1 MLHLE
6 PLKRALCAC
15 IVFYTAAAT
24 IMPRRKG
31 ARNYKNKLLIRIIAQ
46 VLPNGELGW
55 QAVATAYKEAAG
67 EDTVQNSDNIKKHWI
82 RNCCNGMKKPTG
94 QPGGKNGSIHKCIGI
109 EKLIMEKT
117 NSRVYGLGDD
127 SPSNSSLESDE
138 GEGRCGRESF
148 DAAREDED
156 EDKEDDADGGEYA
169 SEDIVVPSL
178 PGLEGTGD
186 DFDAEVAEINTAH
199 TEGDGG
205 DRTTDGQVIGVNE
218 PQSLLMLQL
227 EGGPQ
232 CPLPQLVHRLAPQ
245 LPTLSTLQL
254 SRQKLQ

>member
-1 MLHLE
+1 
-6 PLKRALCAC
+6 
-15 IVFYTAAAT
+15 
-24 IMPRRKG
+24 MPRRKG
-31 ARNYKNKLLIRIIAQ
+31 ARNYKNALLIRIIDQ

-82 RNCCNGMKKPTG
+82 RNCCNGMKKPTR

-117 NSRVYGLGDD
+117 NSRVYGLGDN
-127 SPSNSSLESDE
+127 SPSNSSSESDKSE
-138 GEGRCGRESF
+138 RRRGHESF
-148 DAAREDED
+148 DATRKDKDLDE
-156 EDKEDDADGGEYA
+156 EDDADRGDYA
-169 SEDIVVPSL
+169 SEDIAVPSF
-178 PGLEGTGD
+178 PGCEGMGD

-218 PQSLLMLQL
+218 PVTPNAAIGRPSSRSR
-227 EGGPQ
+227 P
-232 CPLPQLVHRLAPQ
+232 
-245 LPTLSTLQL
+245 STRPSPRTSTPDIVNAAIEQAKTAMKA
-254 SRQKLQ
+254 QKTKNSSNKNRERKSVTSVI